1 MKTSGRATLGRQQQY
16 EEQHHSCPATAASFR
31 QIATATPE
39 VAGGRG
45 DGWGREGCEGARGDG
60 HYERDGRA
68 TEVTMEVNRRLRMAS
83 KEATRAGWRG
93 RGRRTLTERAGE
105 TDGDGGSGEGG
116 ECGGGGWRRRG
127 CRRRC
132 RWGRRTVTEKAYKVA
147 TAGDTEGDKRG
158 EEGGEA
164 GGGDA
169 DGAGGDGGG
178 KGEGWATEAVREMDG
193 DGGGDGGERATEERY
208 GREWRRLE

>member
-31 QIATATPE
+31 RIATATPE

-60 HYERDGRA
+60 HYEGDGRA

-83 KEATRAGWRG
+83 KEATRAG
-93 RGRRTLTERAGE
+93 
-105 TDGDGGSGEGG
+105 
-116 ECGGGGWRRRG
+116 
-127 CRRRC
+127 RRC
-132 RWGRRTVTEKAYKVA
+132 RRGRRTVTEKAYKVA

>member
-83 KEATRAGWRG
+83 KEATRAGW
-93 RGRRTLTERAGE
+93 
-105 TDGDGGSGEGG
+105 
-116 ECGGGGWRRRG
+116 
-127 CRRRC
+127 
-132 RWGRRTVTEKAYKVA
+132 GRRTVTEKAYKVA